1 MALEKIERP
10 KKINIADR
18 LQPKTIEGLIRKY
31 DLENEKIYDFFDY
44 LVDYINKKLE

>member
-10 KKINIADR
+10 KKVNIADR

-31 DLENEKIYDFFDY
+31 DLENEKIYDFFDKI
-44 LVDYINKKLE
+44 VDFLNEKFE

>member
-10 KKINIADR
+10 KKVNIADR